1 MLPNN
6 AAYVVPDDPA
16 NPEAAALELIVRL
29 PETVLQ
35 DTGAREALQELT
47 GMLDAEAAFAG
58 MTWRDARH
66 AAAAIMVDALER
78 DDAPERLRARA
89 ERVLDGTDG
98 MGWNDPAKMA
108 RALSIGA
115 TVLGL

>member
-16 NPEAAALELIVRL
+16 DPQAAALELIVRL
-29 PETVLQ
+29 PEVVMN
-35 DTGAREALQELT
+35 DSGAREALQELT
-47 GMLDAEAAFAG
+47 AMLDAETAFAG
-58 MTWRDARH
+58 MSWHDAKH

-89 ERVLDGTDG
+89 QRVGHDG
-98 MGWNDPAKMA
+98 MTWDNPAKMA

-115 TVLGL
+115 TVLGSC